1 MQTEK
6 NIQYLLWQKASSRFF
21 NGEGRGRNRMS
32 IRGATLPPADH
43 RNQNPTGPEENPSI
57 LLGFR
62 GEDWTAWMRKLR
74 RMPLRTRE
82 RKEPSGRSPARPPMD
97 RGLLSSDPRN
107 QGNTGRKSGNPGNPE
122 LGGRGCAPIGWFLV
136 CAQEPSEPRASLLA
150 RVGWEFSPGLC
161 FKVFIH

>member
-21 NGEGRGRNRMS
+21 NGEGRGRNRMQ
-32 IRGATLPPADH
+32 ILGATLPPADH
-43 RNQNPTGPEENPSI
+43 RNQNATRPKENPSL

-62 GEDWTAWMRKLR
+62 GDDWTAWMRKLR
-74 RMPLRTRE
+74 GMPIRTRE
-82 RKEPSGRSPARPPMD
+82 RKVPSRRGPAKPPVD
-97 RGLLSSDPRN
+97 RGLLSTGPRN

-122 LGGRGCAPIGWFLV
+122 LGGRA

-150 RVGWEFSPGLC
+150 RVSWEFSPGPC
-161 FKVFIH
+161 F